1 VCCGCLLRRIK
12 ELCTQTV
19 CCSCAAAWLTSSRP
33 PHGVV
38 SGNGRGA
45 RKKRFI
51 RRGGGLPVRGVKTIL
66 QRWSVLQINCAAG
79 YASSHPAVRSG
90 RDADTEPWPAIHA
103 PELKPLK
110 PLPVLLLSLLAGVLQ
125 PMLYSI
131 SSVDLTQ
138 SPPQRAFFVQ
148 KKTSGAY

>member
-1 VCCGCLLRRIK
+1 VLWLPSAADKRVVHSNCLL
-12 ELCTQTV
+12 LV
-19 CCSCAAAWLTSSRP
+19 CR
-33 PHGVV
+33 GVV
-38 SGNGRGA
+38 DELSPSPRCGF
-45 RKKRFI
+45 RKRA
-51 RRGGGLPVRGVKTIL
+51 GCPQEEVYSPGGLPVRGVKTIL